1 MWKKE
6 EESQSAPNA
15 PRREATVARNET
27 PAASGRSRGPAI
39 IGSSITIR
47 GEVTG
52 DEDLLIEGRVDGSV
66 DLKQHSV
73 TVGPEGLVK
82 AGITARIV
90 TVEGTVEGDLLAE
103 EQVVLRGTA
112 RVQGD
117 ITAPRVVLEDGAN
130 FRGGVDMG
138 AASESRRASGDRPTG
153 LRSSTES
160 PKKPQEIGTTPAT
173 AAVSSGTGS
182 GSGKESSEKAA
193 GTN

>member
-6 EESQSAPNA
+6 EESQSVPNA
-15 PRREATVARNET
+15 PRRDAPVSRNDA
-27 PAASGRSRGPAI
+27 PAASGRTRGPAI

-138 AASESRRASGDRPTG
+138 AASESRRSGGDRPTHV
-153 LRSSTES
+153 RPSSES
-160 PKKPQEIGTTPAT
+160 PKKPQESGAAPST
-173 AAVSSGTGS
+173 ASVSG
-182 GSGKESSEKAA
+182 GKESSEKAA
-193 GTN
+193 GTT